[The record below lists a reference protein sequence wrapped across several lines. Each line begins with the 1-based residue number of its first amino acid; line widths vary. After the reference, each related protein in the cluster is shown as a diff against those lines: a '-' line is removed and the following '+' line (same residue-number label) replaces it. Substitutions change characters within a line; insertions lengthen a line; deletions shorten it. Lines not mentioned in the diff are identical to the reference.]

1 MIKWYLQRVI
11 IYFEKIENFSIKN
24 KNKNVI
30 NLKTFKATVW
40 IIIIRA
46 YLKINVDVTFA
57 LKMKMF
63 DVGNID
69 NSFPANKKQNINIK
83 K

>member
-11 IYFEKIENFSIKN
+11 IYFEKIENLSIKN

-40 IIIIRA
+40 IIIIRT

-57 LKMKMF
+57 LKM
-63 DVGNID
+63 
-69 NSFPANKKQNINIK
+69 
-83 K
+83 

>member
-30 NLKTFKATVW
+30 NLKTFKAIVW
-40 IIIIRA
+40 IIIIRT

-57 LKMKMF
+57 LKM
-63 DVGNID
+63 
-69 NSFPANKKQNINIK
+69 
-83 K
+83 

>member
-40 IIIIRA
+40 IIIIRT

-57 LKMKMF
+57 LKM
-63 DVGNID
+63 
-69 NSFPANKKQNINIK
+69 
-83 K
+83 

>member
-11 IYFEKIENFSIKN
+11 IYFEKIENLSIKN

-30 NLKTFKATVW
+30 NLKTCKAIVW
-40 IIIIRA
+40 IIIIRT

-57 LKMKMF
+57 LKM
-63 DVGNID
+63 
-69 NSFPANKKQNINIK
+69 
-83 K
+83 

>member
-30 NLKTFKATVW
+30 NLKIYKATVW
-40 IIIIRA
+40 IIIIRT

-57 LKMKMF
+57 LKM
-63 DVGNID
+63 
-69 NSFPANKKQNINIK
+69 
-83 K
+83 